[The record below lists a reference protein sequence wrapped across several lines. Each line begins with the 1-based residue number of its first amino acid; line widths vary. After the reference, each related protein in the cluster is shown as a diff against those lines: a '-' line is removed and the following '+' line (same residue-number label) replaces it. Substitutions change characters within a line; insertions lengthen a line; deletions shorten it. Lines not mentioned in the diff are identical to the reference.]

1 MVVSIVFN
9 IFSMSQTGMVRTEND
24 ILGMDWNLP
33 PFTSKDMEVGFKAWP
48 PRTAW
53 SWAFFHSWVPKF
65 WQGTSR
71 GLTENW
77 CFFWAKHQWPWGRPS
92 RRRKFSDRCWRHSL
106 KVGHGHQGFQ
116 LCERWVKEVGAFIEE
131 RLEVKLPTIWT
142 VEKQRWEESEK
153 RKSRKKE
160 DSGARKGRK
169 VAELC
174 FSNDLR
180 LRRVQK

>member
-1 MVVSIVFN
+1 MVAIVFY
-9 IFSMSQTGMVRTEND
+9 IFSMSQTGMVQTEND

-53 SWAFFHSWVPKF
+53 SWAFFPSWVPKF

-116 LCERWVKEVGAFIEE
+116 LCERWVKEVGYRRTFRSQTSDNMDSWKAEVGRIREEKESEE
-131 RLEVKLPTIWT
+131 RRFRCT
-142 VEKQRWEESEK
+142 K
-153 RKSRKKE
+153 R
-160 DSGARKGRK
+160 
-169 VAELC
+169 
-174 FSNDLR
+174 
-180 LRRVQK
+180 